1 MSSSTRARALALVVL
16 VALVAFATLAIGCG
30 RSPAMPRSSAT
41 MVRVENGRAVPCDCG
56 GDDDDDD
63 DLTSRRRKPGVE
75 YVHISEW
82 QAPESAQ
89 RAASEVVPRGAG
101 TPTYVEFP
109 KLTLHKPIPETTFGG
124 RRSATFR

>member
-1 MSSSTRARALALVVL
+1 MSSPTRTRALAVLVVL
-16 VALVAFATLAIGCG
+16 GALAIGCG

-41 MVRVENGRAVPCDCG
+41 MVRVENGRAVTCDCG

-63 DLTSRRRKPGVE
+63 DELTSRHRKPAVE

-101 TPTYVEFP
+101 TPRYVEFP
-109 KLTLHKPIPETTFGG
+109 KLTLHKPIPETTFSSSR
-124 RRSATFR
+124 RRSATLR

>member
-1 MSSSTRARALALVVL
+1 
-16 VALVAFATLAIGCG
+16 
-30 RSPAMPRSSAT
+30 
-41 MVRVENGRAVPCDCG
+41 MVRVENGRAVVCDCG
-56 GDDDDDD
+56 GDEDDE
-63 DLTSRRRKPGVE
+63 DLTSRRRKPAVE

-109 KLTLHKPIPETTFGG
+109 KLTLHKPIPETTFSG